1 LRTLARSG
9 EGGNNRKMVML
20 AKRLPKEVRRKIQRQ
35 MGIKEEKEDVQRKYR
50 NVRVKLD
57 GYAFD
62 SKKEANRYLQL
73 LMRQRI
79 GEISGLQIHPRFRLE
94 VKGEKVCDY
103 CADFQY
109 YVCHTDIKGST
120 LVVEDVKSTPTK
132 TRLYGLKKKLMRSL
146 LGIEIKEVM

>member
-1 LRTLARSG
+1 
-9 EGGNNRKMVML
+9 MVML

-35 MGIKEEKEDVQRKYR
+35 MGIKEEKEQGQRKYR

-57 GYAFD
+57 GYTFD

-73 LMRQRI
+73 LMRKKV
-79 GEISGLQIHPRFRLE
+79 GEISDLQVHPRFDLE
-94 VKGEKVCDY
+94 VQGKKVCSY
-103 CADFQY
+103 IGDFQY
-109 YVCHTDIKGST
+109 YICHSDIKGST